1 MRAGEVSPQ
10 EFLQGRFHRRVRLGE
25 DLLGFR
31 RIVLDLVL
39 VMPGS
44 KEVRDCFVIHHL
56 TFCKVG
62 APPVGVKYR
71 CVVIDFD
78 SSEGSTFLSA
88 VVSDNNKGR

>member
-1 MRAGEVSPQ
+1 MIFEARKPTEKHGVLGNLRSPESEWMRAGEVSPQ

-62 APPVGVKYR
+62 APPVGVKY
-71 CVVIDFD
+71 
-78 SSEGSTFLSA
+78 
-88 VVSDNNKGR
+88 